1 MRVEPQRRIG
11 SGTEAVAWPVAQ
23 PVVST
28 VGKRFFYH
36 ECRSRN
42 PAPFMKL
49 CEMVMSRQRHIAN
62 PDTEA
67 AFGEDGTVVDWLP
80 LWVVSPLYLAKMR

>member
-1 MRVEPQRRIG
+1 
-11 SGTEAVAWPVAQ
+11 
-23 PVVST
+23 
-28 VGKRFFYH
+28 
-36 ECRSRN
+36 
-42 PAPFMKL
+42 MKL